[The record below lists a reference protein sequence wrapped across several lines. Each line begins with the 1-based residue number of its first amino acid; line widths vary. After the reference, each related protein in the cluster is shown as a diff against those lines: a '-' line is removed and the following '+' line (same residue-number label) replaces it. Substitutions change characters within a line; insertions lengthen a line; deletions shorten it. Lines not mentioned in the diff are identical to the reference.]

1 MDNVKIAML
10 AVSLLLNLYLISE
23 QKKSTA
29 ESRFT
34 LQGITAKVEAAMKSD
49 GSTEASSNISDKALI
64 DLVNQTVREEFSR
77 AVPNDDATA
86 STAINQRIQQLQA
99 RADALSAEI
108 QKRAAGAGSEKEKKL
123 REEAQKM
130 KQEILALCVK
140 K

>member
-1 MDNVKIAML
+1 MENAKIAML

-34 LQGITAKVEAAMKSD
+34 LQGITAKMETSAKAGGGAEAN
-49 GSTEASSNISDKALI
+49 SNISDKALV

-77 AVPNDDATA
+77 AIPNDDAA
-86 STAINQRIQQLQA
+86 AGAAINQRIQQLQA
-99 RADALSAEI
+99 RADSLAAKI
-108 QKRAAGAGSEKEKKL
+108 QERASGAGSEKEKKL
-123 REEAQKM
+123 HEEAQKM